1 MADPASQHEEHIM
14 PCRPISD
21 IIKNQKLLHAP
32 KTMCVS
38 EAATLMRKNNV
49 GAVAVLEQ
57 RRLVGI
63 FTERDALFRVVAE
76 HREPTQTHL
85 DEVMTPFPQTIAPD
99 RPFGHALHM
108 MYEGGFRHV
117 PVVDHGRIVGIV
129 SARDALSSELAE
141 FETEMGEREHIAE
154 ILG

>member
-1 MADPASQHEEHIM
+1 
-14 PCRPISD
+14 
-21 IIKNQKLLHAP
+21 
-32 KTMCVS
+32 
-38 EAATLMRKNNV
+38 MRKNNV
-49 GAVAVLEQ
+49 GALAVLEQ
-57 RRLVGI
+57 RQLVGI
-63 FTERDALFRVVAE
+63 FTERDALFRVLAD

-85 DEVMTPFPQTIAPD
+85 DEVMTPHPQTITPD

-117 PVVDHGRIVGIV
+117 PVVDRGRILGMV

-141 FETEMGEREHIAE
+141 FEVEIVEREHIAE